1 VIGKLRHPA
10 TVVCGVAGIL
20 VGIAILSV
28 ASAQAHG
35 SARATLARPCA
46 YADAPVTGAP
56 APVLRSAVVCLINE
70 QREARGLPALL
81 ASERLNNIAQR
92 HTHAM
97 VATGTFSHGSDFV
110 SRFTDGGYDWRAAG
124 ENIASGYATPRSVVD
139 AWMASRDHCQNIL
152 SPMFRNVGTG
162 VAVQGVGTGVGPGTW
177 TEDFGVLMQQSF
189 PSSNTRPRDGCPYR

>member
-1 VIGKLRHPA
+1 MIAKLRHPA
-10 TVVCGVAGIL
+10 TVFCGVAGIL
-20 VGIAILSV
+20 VGIAVLSV
-28 ASAQAHG
+28 ASAQARG
-35 SARATLARPCA
+35 STRAMLARPCA
-46 YADAPVTGAP
+46 YADAPVTSAP

-70 QREARGLPALL
+70 QREARGLPALS

-97 VATGTFSHGSDFV
+97 LATGTFSHGSDFA

-124 ENIASGYATPRSVVD
+124 ENLASGFATPQSVVD

-162 VAVQGVGTGVGPGTW
+162 LAVGGVGTGVGPGTW
-177 TEDFGVLMQQSF
+177 TEDFGLLMRQSF
-189 PSSNTRPRDGCPYR
+189 PSSNTGPQNGCPYG